1 MRICM
6 VKDSKPAV
14 FLPVDKQANV
24 MRNIA
29 RSSQHPCYA
38 RDNFANILYHEILID
53 VGKIAANGE
62 HVARIPMSYIKNKL
76 LATNPL
82 MSVITI
88 YHTRE
93 KVIEK
98 LKDDGFKVYQDAGDG
113 VIPISWYEEDYE
125 E

>member
-1 MRICM
+1 MAE
-6 VKDSKPAV
+6 DSKPVV

-53 VGKIAANGE
+53 VGKIAANDE
-62 HVARIPMSYIKNKL
+62 HTAWIPMSYIKDKL

-82 MSVITI
+82 MTVITI
-88 YHTRE
+88 HHTRE
-93 KVIEK
+93 KIIEK
-98 LKDDGFKVYQDAGDG
+98 LKDDGFKVYQDDGDG
-113 VIPISWYEEDYE
+113 IIPISWYEEDYE
-125 E
+125 VEN

>member
-1 MRICM
+1 M
-6 VKDSKPAV
+6 VDDSKPVV

-24 MRNIA
+24 MRNTA

-62 HVARIPMSYIKNKL
+62 HTAWIPMSYIKDKL

-82 MSVITI
+82 MTVITI
-88 YHTRE
+88 HHTRE
-93 KVIEK
+93 KIIEK
-98 LKDDGFKVYQDAGDG
+98 LKDDGFKVYQDDGDG
-113 VIPISWYEEDYE
+113 IIPISWYEEDYE
-125 E
+125 VEN

>member
-1 MRICM
+1 M
-6 VKDSKPAV
+6 VDDSKPVV

-38 RDNFANILYHEILID
+38 RDNFVDILYHAILID

-62 HVARIPMSYIKNKL
+62 HTAWIPMSYIKDKL

-82 MSVITI
+82 MTVITLRAGFTI
-88 YHTRE
+88 YKH
-93 KVIEK
+93 
-98 LKDDGFKVYQDAGDG
+98 LA
-113 VIPISWYEEDYE
+113 DYNDE
-125 E
+125 RIAWDK